1 MTNIKKIA
9 TEYAGLV
16 KQENE
21 IKTKKK
27 SLGLKVKEA
36 MEEIGAKQFGIDKG
50 IFTIHRLPSYKFS
63 TKFQKKVKELEV
75 LKELEISKGIAKATY
90 SEFIW
95 FKTNK

>member
-1 MTNIKKIA
+1 MANIKKIA
-9 TEYAGLV
+9 TEYASLV

-27 SLGLKVKEA
+27 SLGLLVNSE
-36 MEEIGAKQFGIDKG
+36 MEKMGAKQFGIDKG
-50 IFTIHRLPSYKFS
+50 IFTIHRLPTYKFS
-63 TKFQKKVKELEV
+63 AKFQKKVKELEV
-75 LKELEISKGIAKATY
+75 LKELEIKKGIAKATY

>member
-1 MTNIKKIA
+1 MNIKKIA

-27 SLGLKVKEA
+27 ALGLSVKSE
-36 MEEIGAKQFGIDKG
+36 MEKMGANQFGIDKG

-63 TKFQKKVKELEV
+63 AKFQKKVKELEA
-75 LKELEISKGIAKATY
+75 LKELEIKKGIAKATY

>member
-1 MTNIKKIA
+1 MNIKKIA

-27 SLGLKVKEA
+27 ALGLSVKSE
-36 MEEIGAKQFGIDKG
+36 MEKMGAKTFGIDKG
-50 IFTIHRLPSYKFS
+50 IFTIHKLPSYKFS
-63 TKFQKKVKELEV
+63 AKFNKKVKELEA
-75 LKELEISKGIAKATY
+75 LKELEIKKGIAKVTY